1 MPIQQVRQKS
11 KAEAFGDIFG
21 GVTGG
26 ILKGKMLKRNQAM
39 EDAMKIWQ
47 MAQQDPLIMQNPQ
60 VPKIFAS
67 AGLPMPNIREPMSV
81 EQAFSQAPEGYEAVI
96 TVDPRTGTE
105 KITYKPK
112 DWASDYWK
120 MTLMEKYP
128 ELFPDNGG
136 LPAPGGSESLI
147 DSLNRG
153 PNNVPSAPL
162 PTSTPV
168 PNVNL
173 RQIPKIGEMALQAE
187 KGFLEPDILPP
198 LEGLVGKGRPS
209 KPSRPFFGKPTM
221 PSAVDSLIPGMGT
234 GMGAGAIAPSPS
246 GRPMAPSIAPQIAT
260 AEPKTIA
267 EFEDN
272 IRIIAKTDKKKA
284 KEYYEKWKS
293 KW

>member
-112 DWASDYWK
+112 DWASDWYK
-120 MTLMEKYP
+120 MMLSGNMP
-128 ELFPDNGG
+128 SAGG
-136 LPAPGGSESLI
+136 LPAAGGSDDLLG
-147 DSLNRG
+147 SLNRG
-153 PNNVPSAPL
+153 PNNVPPAPL
-162 PTSTPV
+162 PTPTPV

-173 RQIPKIGEMALQAE
+173 RQTPTIGEMALQAE

-198 LEGLVGKGRPS
+198 LENQLGKGKPS
-209 KPSRPFFGKPTM
+209 KPVRPFFGKPTM

-234 GMGAGAIAPSPS
+234 GMGAGAIAPQK
-246 GRPMAPSIAPQIAT
+246 IAPRVPVAAT
-260 AEPKTIA
+260 AKPPSAYKIGQIIPRGGQRYKVVGFDTDGEPLV
-267 EFEDN
+267 
-272 IRIIAKTDKKKA
+272 
-284 KEYYEKWKS
+284 EKI
-293 KW
+293 